1 MEDILNTPL
10 DQLGQLHDIIKG
22 HLEVHQ
28 FEKERQKT
36 FIQTI
41 RANLVASGI
50 SSYREVLRPLEDIFS
65 DYLEVSEC
73 FETLCQEILAED
85 VYLTLTE
92 AESDGSLD
100 VVAERFVDRLELLKH
115 ALNQMEDLQW
125 RLIVEG
131 KKVDETLR
139 NL

>member
-10 DQLGQLHDIIKG
+10 DQLGQLHDIING
-22 HLEVHQ
+22 HLEAHQ
-28 FEKERQKT
+28 FEKECQKT

-50 SSYREVLRPLEDIFS
+50 SSYREVLRPLEDVFS

-92 AESDGSLD
+92 AEIDGSLD